1 MYRVLSKCVE
11 IRHGDG
17 IVRICCSIG
26 EQCGA
31 NGENPGSSQCISIAK
46 CGKGI
51 RSRRGLLAW
60 FCGFNSKDRGRTSS
74 RQGRYV
80 LTPAEIFGNVNAVGF
95 LLKPELASV
104 NKCEYWGIWGG
115 GGGGG

>member
-1 MYRVLSKCVE
+1 MLKFVTGMALCEYAAQV
-11 IRHGDG
+11 
-17 IVRICCSIG
+17 G
-26 EQCGA
+26 EHCGA

-104 NKCEYWGIWGG
+104 NKCEY
-115 GGGGG
+115 